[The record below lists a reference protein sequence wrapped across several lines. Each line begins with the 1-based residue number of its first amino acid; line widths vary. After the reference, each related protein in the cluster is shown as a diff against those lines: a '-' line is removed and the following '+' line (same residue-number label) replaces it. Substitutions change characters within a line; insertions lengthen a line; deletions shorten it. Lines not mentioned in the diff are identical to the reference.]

1 MLPEQTTYEIS
12 KHRTATVL
20 LRLQGPGGRR
30 LQARG
35 EGGLEKQGRG
45 VRKTGLGG
53 IKTGEG
59 VETTA
64 GEGGKNG
71 FSASGGG
78 LTGSGV
84 KKTGGG

>member
-20 LRLQGPGGRR
+20 LRLQGPGGR
-30 LQARG
+30 
-35 EGGLEKQGRG
+35 QGRG
-45 VRKTGLGG
+45 VKKTGLGG

-78 LTGSGV
+78 LTGSRV